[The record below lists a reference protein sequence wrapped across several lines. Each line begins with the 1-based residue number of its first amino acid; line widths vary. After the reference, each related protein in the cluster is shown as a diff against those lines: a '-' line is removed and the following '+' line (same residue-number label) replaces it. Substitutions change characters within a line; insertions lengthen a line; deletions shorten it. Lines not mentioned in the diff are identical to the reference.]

1 MSAIS
6 ANGGGG
12 GSSAAG
18 SDDPGS
24 VSFYGSAPANGSGS
38 FHNIPRGATAAN
50 SHANN
55 GSASKQGD
63 EEGEILEETSLDV
76 GISTKVGES
85 GENTVSL

>member
-1 MSAIS
+1 MI
-6 ANGGGG
+6 
-12 GSSAAG
+12 
-18 SDDPGS
+18 
-24 VSFYGSAPANGSGS
+24 PARCR
-38 FHNIPRGATAAN
+38 FMVQPPRTVQAHNIPRGATAAN